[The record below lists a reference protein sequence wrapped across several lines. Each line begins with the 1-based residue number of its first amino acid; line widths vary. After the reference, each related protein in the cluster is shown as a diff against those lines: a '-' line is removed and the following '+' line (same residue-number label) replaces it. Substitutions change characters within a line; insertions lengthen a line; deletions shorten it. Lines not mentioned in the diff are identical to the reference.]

1 MLQIDGRDMK
11 AAEQGMTDRNRFWQ
25 TGLLKIPAGQI
36 QFDHNHECKTNV
48 CIIVNLDTPENKSR
62 TTESKVRA
70 RFVLLLKFTFLI
82 LEKLLVTVILPI

>member
-36 QFDHNHECKTNV
+36 QFDHNHDCKANV
-48 CIIVNLDTPENKSR
+48 CIIVNLDPPENKSR

-70 RFVLLLKFTFLI
+70 RFLLLLKIFLFNF
-82 LEKLLVTVILPI
+82 